1 MACVFLSLSPFPLSV
16 QTVVI
21 AGLACISVGFFM
33 ARWRLLSKLCVRNVV
48 LELQDAFGH
57 VERAVGGFD
66 IFGFRS
72 YHLLS
77 SQPHPHTIYGSIYT
91 HRQHVM
97 YGTFPLWC
105 CAPRIVHS
113 LVAGHH
119 SFSERLALGKKMLFD
134 IDGRDALKSDGQGD
148 GSWQRRK
155 METVMIGSEQAN
167 VSLTTFSLECTVLHN
182 LSYRIL
188 LNTRIRTTPTRA
200 DGGTHHNRRR
210 PNVGTPLRCAYDMA
224 TIVLTIVSLYYPP
237 AQEKLGLEKI
247 M

>member
-1 MACVFLSLSPFPLSV
+1 MSGTVPSPF
-16 QTVVI
+16 
-21 AGLACISVGFFM
+21 IS
-33 ARWRLLSKLCVRNVV
+33 AAPS
-48 LELQDAFGH
+48 H
-57 VERAVGGFD
+57 
-66 IFGFRS
+66 
-72 YHLLS
+72 HLWIN
-77 SQPHPHTIYGSIYT
+77 IY

-105 CAPRIVHS
+105 CASRIVHS

-155 METVMIGSEQAN
+155 MKTVMIGLEQAN
-167 VSLTTFSLECTVLHN
+167 VSLTTPLECTVLHN

-210 PNVGTPLRCAYDMA
+210 PNVGTPLRCAYDMVS
-224 TIVLTIVSLYYPP
+224 IVLTIVSLYYPP
-237 AQEKLGLEKI
+237 AQEKLGPARI

>member
-1 MACVFLSLSPFPLSV
+1 MACVFLSRSPFPLSV

-21 AGLACISVGFFM
+21 AELTCISVGFFM
-33 ARWRLLSKLCVRNVV
+33 AGW
-48 LELQDAFGH
+48 
-57 VERAVGGFD
+57 
-66 IFGFRS
+66 
-72 YHLLS
+72 HLLS
-77 SQPHPHTIYGSIYT
+77 NALRAQCCARIAGRVWTCRARRWCLRCLRFPKLPSPFISLAAAIYGSIYT
-91 HRQHVM
+91 HVM

-105 CAPRIVHS
+105 CASRIVHS

-210 PNVGTPLRCAYDMA
+210 PNVGTPLRCVYDMV
-224 TIVLTIVSLYYPP
+224 TIVSTIVSLYHPP
-237 AQEKLGLEKI
+237 AQEKLGPARI